1 MEKIRDLLNDKQ
13 KELKI
18 QEDPKLGIKIQGLE
32 QINIHNYY
40 DAITL
45 YQKGVKN
52 RVVGETSRN
61 LKSSR
66 SHAIFTL

>member
-45 YQKGVKN
+45 Y
-52 RVVGETSRN
+52 
-61 LKSSR
+61 
-66 SHAIFTL
+66 